1 MLITINPGLVIWT
14 LITFVLLFFIL
25 KKFAWGPILNALDE
39 REQNIKDNVAKA
51 QLTREEAEV
60 LLAEY
65 KEQLGSI
72 KDEARKLVD
81 EGRVKGEKARE
92 DLLEQARKEYEE
104 QLGRAKKEITLAKQ
118 KAVDEVQGYIVDL
131 TLDMAS
137 KVTEKSLTGDD
148 HKRLAL
154 ETLSEASKLK

>member
-39 REQNIKDNVAKA
+39 REQNIKNNVAKA
-51 QLTREEAEV
+51 QTTREEAEI

-65 KEQLGSI
+65 KEQLDSI
-72 KDEARKLVD
+72 KDEARKLVE

-148 HKRLAL
+148 HRRLAL

>member
-14 LITFVLLFFIL
+14 IITFVLLFFIL
-25 KKFAWGPILNALDE
+25 KKFAWGPILSALDE

-51 QLTREEAEV
+51 QTTREEAEI

-65 KEQLGSI
+65 KEQLDSI
-72 KDEARKLVD
+72 KDEARKLVE

-92 DLLEQARKEYEE
+92 DLLEQARQEYEE

-148 HKRLAL
+148 HRRLAL